1 MSLRAAGAL
10 PAIMLLAGVAGQA
23 AAHTKS
29 TSYSSWRIEG
39 VDVHLSFTVP
49 LIESA
54 RLNEPGETQPPNGRI
69 EEYLSKRLTVSADG
83 KVCPLTAS
91 PKPLTATAQFR
102 RFEMSY
108 RCPSDKHI
116 ALHSEVFI
124 DLVPSHVSLAQ
135 IHTSDGRLI
144 QQLFTKDD
152 RTLATSGKDES
163 MRDAGFLR
171 YVQMGMMHIFT
182 GIDHMSF
189 LLGLVLISRRLRDLV
204 YAVTGFTIGHS
215 ATLALAVTGI
225 IRPHAEFID
234 ALVALTIAMIG
245 AENVAVATHRPGIVA
260 GGLAGILLL
269 MAIGSFLGFGALP
282 ALLLLGAGLFA
293 ANYLM
298 LSGHLREAARLRI
311 VVTVVFGLIHGFG
324 FAADLLELRLPSGQ
338 LISILFGFN
347 LGVEI
352 GQLTLVLAAL
362 GFVALLVRAK
372 LALPRPIVVDTVSAG
387 LVGLGMYWFISRSFV
402 P

>member
-1 MSLRAAGAL
+1 MSPRGAGAL
-10 PAIMLLAGVAGQA
+10 PAIMLLAGFAGQA

-39 VDVHLSFTVP
+39 ADVHLSFTVP

-54 RLNEPGETQPPNGRI
+54 RLNEQGETQPPNERI
-69 EEYLSKRLTVSADG
+69 EDYLSKRLAVSADG
-83 KVCPLTAS
+83 KACPLTGS
-91 PKPLTATAQFR
+91 PKPLAATAQFR

-108 RCPSDKHI
+108 HCPGDKHI

-152 RTLATSGKDES
+152 RTLATSGKDAS

-269 MAIGSFLGFGALP
+269 MAIGSFFGFGALP

-362 GFVALLVRAK
+362 GLVALLVRAK
-372 LALPRPIVVDTVSAG
+372 LAPPRPIVVDTVSAG
-387 LVGLGMYWFISRSFV
+387 LVGLGMYWFVSRSFV